1 MSCDEVREQL
11 VDHLLGTLDEPVDL
25 EVRRHVRGCSGC
37 RREMTALAE
46 GVGTFA
52 RAAHQLEPPP
62 ELEERVLSVLRDE
75 WAEAP
80 AQRTPRRGFRR
91 LAWAAAVIALAGSLA
106 WGYASNVRADRNERA
121 AIKYESFLGVLGGEN
136 VRVGV
141 LRPVGSQQL
150 EGSAVLYDSK
160 VEQSW
165 VLVLVRAPGM
175 KGEARMT
182 LSSPDGRTIELFP
195 AEFGRGGEAAGWL
208 VTSSNLRPFDT
219 LTIRDAGGVVIAEG
233 TVSAD

>member
-37 RREMTALAE
+37 RREMTALGE

-52 RAAHQLEPPP
+52 RAAHQVEPPP
-62 ELEERVLSVLRDE
+62 ELEERLLSVLRDE

-80 AQRTPRRGFRR
+80 AQQTPRRGFRR

-121 AIKYESFLGVLGGEN
+121 AIKYETFLGVLGGEN

-219 LTIRDAGGVVIAEG
+219 LTIRDAGGVMIAEG